1 MRLDMIGLRTWLL
14 ATVVGW
20 AMLVC
25 ALAVAGLGK
34 RVELLPDDPALVQR
48 LPTLPAPAPER
59 LGAFEKNIRK
69 SPRIRRSPKTA
80 CRIRSSCPAT
90 TAAALLRQCA

>member
-34 RVELLPDDPALVQR
+34 RVEL
-48 LPTLPAPAPER
+48 
-59 LGAFEKNIRK
+59 
-69 SPRIRRSPKTA
+69 
-80 CRIRSSCPAT
+80 
-90 TAAALLRQCA
+90 

>member
-59 LGAFEKNIRK
+59 LGAFENIRK